1 MKWTI
6 RLATKRNRKYAKR
19 LKANSIEDLVKK
31 LSRHAKN
38 LYDFDIET
46 PVGDPAYWKALILQ
60 KLFQETHSEDKTPT
74 LF

>member
-6 RLATKRNRKYAKR
+6 RLTTKRNRKYAKR

-31 LSRHAKN
+31 LSRYAKN
-38 LYDFDIET
+38 LYDFEIET
-46 PVGDPAYWKALILQ
+46 SVGDPAYWKALILQ
-60 KLFQETHSEDKTPT
+60 KLFQTTHSEDHTPT